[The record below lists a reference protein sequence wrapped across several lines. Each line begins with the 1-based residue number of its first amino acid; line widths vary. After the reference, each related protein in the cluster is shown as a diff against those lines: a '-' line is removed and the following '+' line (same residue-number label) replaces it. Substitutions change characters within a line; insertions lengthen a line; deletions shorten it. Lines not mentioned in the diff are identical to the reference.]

1 MRRAAFFDLGGRSG
15 GPDLVAPVK
24 GAIWLYFWLLLG
36 EGVLRKW
43 VLPGLSDALLLVRDP
58 VVVVAYVLALRAG
71 VLPWRP
77 ALAVLAGLTLA
88 SLLFSVAADAPIL
101 VVLFGL
107 RTDFL
112 HLPLVFVMAAVMD
125 RDDVVRIGRWTM
137 ILALPI
143 GLLMLAQF
151 RAAPDSW
158 LNVGAGGGEAGQLRG
173 AMGRIRPPGPFSFIS
188 GPVSFYALV
197 AAYACHGWLTRTNH
211 PRWLLWVASI
221 TTVVA
226 VPVSISRSLLLGV
239 LIVLAFAG
247 LAALRQFQRL
257 PRIAGPLLVAA
268 AGLAL
273 ISNTVY
279 VQAFVTRWD
288 EAAEAGG
295 GSVYSNVVLRFVG
308 LFTQPFELAGQV
320 PLFGHGIGM
329 GTLAGARLATGQ
341 TMFLLSESEL
351 GRVILESGPLLGFVF
366 IAWRV
371 WLAGTLLAGGW
382 RCLLGD
388 GDALAWMLAG
398 ASFYNV
404 IVGQW
409 GQTTQLGFAVFG
421 AGLALAAM
429 NGDTSASPEP
439 EAAPTPV
446 WGPPR
451 PRLR

>member
-1 MRRAAFFDLGGRSG
+1 MKRTASFELRGHGG
-15 GPDLVAPVK
+15 GPDLMAPLK

-43 VLPGLSDALLLVRDP
+43 VLPGLSDMLLLVRDP
-58 VVVVAYVLALRAG
+58 VAALAYVLALRAG

-77 ALAVLAGLTLA
+77 ALAVLAGLVLA
-88 SLLFSVAADAPIL
+88 SLVFSLAADAPIL

-112 HLPLVFVMAAVMD
+112 HLPLVFVMAAALD
-125 RDDVVRIGRWTM
+125 REDVTRIGRWTM
-137 ILALPI
+137 IMAVPI

-197 AAYACHGWLTRTNH
+197 AAYVCHGWLARANQG
-211 PRWLLWVASI
+211 RWLLWLASI
-221 TTVVA
+221 TTVVV
-226 VPVSISRSLLLGV
+226 VPISISRSLLLGV

-247 LAALRQFQRL
+247 LAAVQHFHRL
-257 PRIAGPLLVAA
+257 PRIAGPLLAAA

-273 ISNTVY
+273 ISDTVY

-295 GSVYSNVVLRFVG
+295 GTVYSNVVMRFLN
-308 LFTQPFELAGQV
+308 LFAQPFELAGQV
-320 PLFGHGIGM
+320 PLVGHGIGM

-341 TMFLLSESEL
+341 TLFLLSESEL
-351 GRVILESGPLLGFVF
+351 GRVILELGPLLGFAF

-371 WLAGTLLAGGW
+371 WLAGMLLAGGW
-382 RCLLGD
+382 RRLLGP
-388 GDALAWMLAG
+388 GDALPWMLAG
-398 ASFYNV
+398 ASFYGV

-409 GQTTQLGFAVFG
+409 GQTTQLGFAVFS
-421 AGLALAAM
+421 AGLALAAL
-429 NGDTSASPEP
+429 NGDSSVAPEP
-439 EAAPTPV
+439 PAESMAA

-451 PRLR
+451 PRSR

>member
-1 MRRAAFFDLGGRSG
+1 MRRTASFELQGRGG

-24 GAIWLYFWLLLG
+24 GAIWFYFWLLLG
-36 EGVLRKW
+36 EGILRKW
-43 VLPGLSDALLLVRDP
+43 VLPGFSDVLLLVRDP
-58 VVVVAYVLALRAG
+58 VAVLTYVLALRAG
-71 VLPWRP
+71 ALPWRP
-77 ALAVLAGLTLA
+77 ALAALAGMVLA
-88 SLLFSVAADAPIL
+88 SVLFSLAADAPLL
-101 VVLFGL
+101 VILFGL

-112 HLPLVFVMAAVMD
+112 HLPLVFVMAATLD
-125 RDDVVRIGRWTM
+125 RDDIVRIGRWTM
-137 ILALPI
+137 IMAVPI

-151 RAAPDSW
+151 RAAPESW

-197 AAYACHGWLTRTNH
+197 AAYACHGWLVRTSH
-211 PRWLLWVASI
+211 PRWLLWLASI
-221 TTVVA
+221 ATVVV

-247 LAALRQFQRL
+247 LAAVRHFQRL

-273 ISNTVY
+273 ISDTVY

-295 GSVYSNVVLRFVG
+295 GSVYSNVVMRFIN

-341 TMFLLSESEL
+341 TLFLLSESEL
-351 GRVILESGPLLGFVF
+351 GRVILELGPLLGFAF

-371 WLAGTLLAGGW
+371 WLAGTLLTGGW
-382 RCLLGD
+382 RRLLRH
-388 GDALAWMLAG
+388 GDALPWMLAG
-398 ASFYNV
+398 ASFYGV

-421 AGLALAAM
+421 AGLALAAL
-429 NGDTSASPEP
+429 NGDASVEAEP
-439 EAAPTPV
+439 QAESVAV
-446 WGPPR
+446 WGR
-451 PRLR
+451 PRVR